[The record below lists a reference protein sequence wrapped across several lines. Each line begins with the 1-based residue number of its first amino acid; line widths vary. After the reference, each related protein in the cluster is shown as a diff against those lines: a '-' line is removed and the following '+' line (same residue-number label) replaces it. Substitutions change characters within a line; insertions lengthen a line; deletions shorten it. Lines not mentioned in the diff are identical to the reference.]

1 MGWLSSI
8 GTAIGTYFGGPVGG
22 AAGGSIGSS
31 LEGGDD
37 EPRPQVQTQS
47 PEASPWSAIGAAG
60 LGIVGGVLSN
70 KASAQQAQKQM
81 DFQERMS
88 NTSYQ
93 RAVADLKAAGLNPM
107 LAYSQGGATTPSGA
121 MASQKDVLSEPTS
134 SAFSN
139 WEKSQIIR
147 NATAQYAKINADV
160 ENTQANTDYQ
170 RAQAGLTEYQM
181 TSAAAQAEAAIARAE
196 LDRFLATKEKY
207 GLSRARRE
215 SDMYEGFVGAAI
227 PYLDPLSKIT
237 SSAGDVVQSASNLA
251 KFGKLPTVIRQ
262 YFNKAR

>member
-8 GTAIGTYFGGPVGG
+8 GTAVGSFFGGPVGG
-22 AAGGSIGSS
+22 AAGGAIGGS
-31 LEGGDD
+31 LEGRD
-37 EPRPQVQTQS
+37 EQPQIQVQTQS
-47 PEASPWSAIGAAG
+47 PEASPWPAIGAAG
-60 LGIVGGVLSN
+60 LGVVGGILSN

-81 DFQERMS
+81 DYQTQMS

-107 LAYSQGGATTPSGA
+107 LAYAQGGATSPSGA

-139 WEKSQIIR
+139 WEKSQVIR
-147 NATAQYAKINADV
+147 NATAQYQKTNADI
-160 ENTQANTDYQ
+160 ENVQANTDYQ

-181 TSAAAQAEAAIARAE
+181 TSAAAQAEAAVARAR
-196 LDRFLATKEKY
+196 LDGFLADKEKY
-207 GLSRARRE
+207 GLSEARQR
-215 SDMYEGFVGAAI
+215 SKMYESAVGPAL